1 MWAVCVSAIK
11 RAKRRM
17 ALASCR
23 LRLGMCRASSVLV
36 CSVPSCLLSV
46 FSGVVLGFPT
56 DVSVR
61 VCLRLARLVGVRLAD
76 LVDGLALLWMDGAG
90 GGVRGLSVS

>member
-1 MWAVCVSAIK
+1 MRAVCVSAIK

-17 ALASCR
+17 ALASSR
-23 LRLGMCRASSVLV
+23 LRLGMCRASGVLV
-36 CSVPSCLLSV
+36 CSVPSYLLGV

-56 DVSVR
+56 EVSVR
-61 VCLRLARLVGVRLAD
+61 VYLRLARLVCVRLAD
-76 LVDGLALLWMDGAG
+76 PVDGLALLWMVGAG